1 MLIKKSRI
9 PIKEIITI
17 GLLPSFLKIFLYKL
31 KGAKIGKNVS
41 ISFGSVIVAQKIEI
55 GDYTSIGFGTIIR
68 GREVKIGKHVKIGS
82 AVFFDVEKIFIDDDA
97 KINEL
102 VFAGGPMLPES
113 YLKLGKRTIV
123 MQMSFL
129 NPTKSLIIGDDTGIG
144 GHCLLF
150 THGSWQS
157 QLDGYPVGF
166 APVTL
171 GKNVWLP
178 WRIFVMPGVTI
189 GDGATI
195 GADSLVNK
203 DVPEG
208 CLAVGVPAKVIKT
221 PADGYPKKLPLEKQG
236 SMVRSMLEECIGFLR
251 YSGIVVKGKLNDMGG
266 ELRFIKTLQRL
277 FWKHRTEW
285 HLYYRL
291 NKTII
296 WSDLKS
302 SANQLFLSLTSINE
316 DERKSIEK
324 GKAMWIDLSNKC
336 RGGISNDLGEEMVL
350 FLSRYGLRFSRETSV
365 E

>member
-1 MLIKKSRI
+1 MLIKKNRI
-9 PIKEIITI
+9 PIKEILII
-17 GLLPSFLKIFLYKL
+17 GLLPSFLKIFLYKI

-41 ISFGSVIVAQKIEI
+41 IGFGSVIVADKIEV

-113 YLKLGKRTIV
+113 YLRLGKRTIV

-129 NPTKSLIIGDDTGIG
+129 NPTKPLIIGDDTGIG

-157 QLDGYPVGF
+157 QLDGYPVVF

-189 GDGATI
+189 SDGATI

-203 DVPEG
+203 SIPEG

-221 PADGYPKKLPLEKQG
+221 PADGYPKKLSLEQQA
-236 SMVRSMLEECIGFLR
+236 SMLRSMLEECIGFLR
-251 YSGIVVKGKLNDMGG
+251 YECIKVTGELNDRGG
-266 ELRFIKTLQRL
+266 ELRFIKTSRRL
-277 FWKHRTEW
+277 FWKCRSEW

-291 NKTII
+291 NKKIL
-296 WSDLKS
+296 WSDLKLD
-302 SANQLFLSLTSINE
+302 ANQVFLSLPKIV
-316 DERKSIEK
+316 DEERRKIEV
-324 GKAMWIDLSNKC
+324 GGGMWIDLENKC
-336 RGGISNDLGEEMVL
+336 RGGVSNELGEEILL
-350 FLSRYGLRFSRETSV
+350 FLSRYGLRFSRK
-365 E
+365 

>member
-1 MLIKKSRI
+1 MLIKKSRV
-9 PIKEIITI
+9 PIKDIITMGI
-17 GLLPSFLKIFLYKL
+17 LPSFIKIFLYRL

-41 ISFGSVIVAQKIEI
+41 IGFGSVIVARKIEI
-55 GDYTSIGFGTIIR
+55 GDYTSIGFGTILR
-68 GREVKIGKHVKIGS
+68 GREIKIGRHVKIGS

-129 NPTKSLIIGDDTGIG
+129 NPTKPLIIGDDTGIG

-157 QLDGYPVGF
+157 QLDGYPVAF

-178 WRIFVMPGVTI
+178 WRIFVMPGVKI

-195 GADSLVNK
+195 GADSFVNK
-203 DVPEG
+203 SIPDG

-221 PADGYPKKLPLEKQG
+221 PADGYPRKLSLEKRG
-236 SMVRSMLEECIGFLR
+236 SMLKSILEECIGFLR
-251 YSGIVVKGKLNDMGG
+251 YKGIEVKGELNDIGG
-266 ELRFIKTLQRL
+266 ELRFIKTSHRL
-277 FWKHRTEW
+277 FWKRKCEFT
-285 HLYYRL
+285 LYYRL
-291 NKTII
+291 KKEVL
-296 WSDLKS
+296 WSNLNPHR
-302 SANQLFLSLTSINE
+302 NQLFLSLININE
-316 DERKSIEK
+316 DERKRIEK
-324 GKAMWIDLSNKC
+324 GKAMWIDIENKS
-336 RGGISNDLGEEMVL
+336 RGGESNDLGEEIVL